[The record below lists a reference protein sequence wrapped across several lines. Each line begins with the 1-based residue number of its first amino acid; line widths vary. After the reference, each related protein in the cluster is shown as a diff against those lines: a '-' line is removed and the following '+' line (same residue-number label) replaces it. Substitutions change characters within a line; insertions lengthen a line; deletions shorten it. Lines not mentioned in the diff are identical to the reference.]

1 MPSWALTTVATK
13 DLRTLLRAVFKEQVQ
28 CPLSPAA
35 LAMLGLQDTSPA
47 LLEHLRGLESE
58 AVHAVLVAVLAE
70 RSLDDETRR
79 RRELGLA

>member
-1 MPSWALTTVATK
+1 MASLPLERRNR
-13 DLRTLLRAVFKEQVQ
+13 RTMLMAFM
-28 CPLSPAA
+28 AA